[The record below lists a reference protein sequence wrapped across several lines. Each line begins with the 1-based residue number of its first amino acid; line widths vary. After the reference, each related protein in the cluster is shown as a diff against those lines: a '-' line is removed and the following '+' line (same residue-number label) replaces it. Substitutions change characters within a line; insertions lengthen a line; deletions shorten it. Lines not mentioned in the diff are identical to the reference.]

1 MPGLLPSNAGMRG
14 IEMEV
19 YTEAER
25 IVGSVDQLSRLNDS
39 ITVENAGKGSFR
51 TIETAKWETPFEVT
65 SDRNVGR

>member
-1 MPGLLPSNAGMRG
+1 
-14 IEMEV
+14 MEV